1 MIHRI
6 WRLSETSDPNNLGL
20 ACTDQGLLL
29 GRTPLIERRDERFVV
44 RECNE
49 IEWLLSHAYGKDFV
63 ADRLTHG
70 LATVAAALNAND
82 QGLARIAAVHLQIPD
97 LPDQAARDAMEAA
110 DVLIKYAR
118 DEGGGG
124 SNWNP
129 ALHPR
134 AGAPPNPGWFAPTE
148 GAGDASPPIRTAQND
163 NPPRRLDFL
172 PGSALPGD
180 PFPSADEAAVSA
192 LLLAFALARSAKL
205 EYAGRIYQNA
215 DGTFSFT
222 EPQTFSQRAPD
233 MPNRQCCFDIN
244 LLGDV
249 PPGTISVG
257 SYHTHPVE
265 PNNDQ
270 TEFSMDDKLVFTDEK
285 LPGYL
290 AGADQQG
297 VVKILR
303 FTPGDTTYNGRTRVL
318 GIIDKYG
325 SFIPR

>member
-6 WRLSETSDPNNLGL
+6 WRLSETSDHNNLGL
-20 ACTDQGLLL
+20 ACTDQDLLL
-29 GRTPLIERRDERFVV
+29 GRTPLIERRDGRFVV
-44 RECNE
+44 RERSELEC
-49 IEWLLSHAYGKDFV
+49 LFSLAYGRE
-63 ADRLTHG
+63 AIAQRLIPG
-70 LATVAAALNAND
+70 LATVAAALNAGD
-82 QGLARIAAVHLQIPD
+82 QGLARIAAVHLRIPD
-97 LPDQAARDAMEAA
+97 LPDRAARDAMEAA

-118 DEGGGG
+118 DEGGGS

-134 AGAPPNPGWFAPTE
+134 AGTPPNPGWFSPTE
-148 GAGDASPPIRTAQND
+148 GAGDASSPIQAAQND

-205 EYAGRIYQNA
+205 EYGGRIYQNA

-222 EPQTFSQRAPD
+222 APQTFSQSDPD
-233 MPNRQCCFDIN
+233 IPNRDCCFDIYS
-244 LLGDV
+244 LVDA
-249 PPGTISVG
+249 PRGTIAVG

-265 PNNDQ
+265 PNANQ
-270 TEFSMDDKLVFTDEK
+270 AEFSIDDKNVSTEEK
-285 LPGYL
+285 LPAYL
-290 AGADQQG
+290 AGADQHG

-303 FTPGDTTYNGRTRVL
+303 FTPRDTASSGVTRVL
-318 GIIDKYG
+318 GIIDEYG
-325 SFIPR
+325 SFVPQ